1 MLQVLS
7 YPVVAGI
14 FAVGGFVCGYLFH
27 DALKE
32 LILKLI
38 EKIKG
43 KV

>member
-7 YPVVAGI
+7 YPVVALI
-14 FAVGGFVCGYLFH
+14 FAAAGIIFGFIIH
-27 DALKE
+27 DAAKD